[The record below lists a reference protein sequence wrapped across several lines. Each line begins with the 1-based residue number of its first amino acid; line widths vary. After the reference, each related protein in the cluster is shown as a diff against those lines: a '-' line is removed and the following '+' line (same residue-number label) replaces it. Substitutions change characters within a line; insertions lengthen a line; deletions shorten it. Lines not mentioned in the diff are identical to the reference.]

1 MLPIFLKMKNALN
14 REMVSE
20 LNRPLPG
27 RYVALKV
34 RYLLR

>member
-1 MLPIFLKMKNALN
+1 MEPA
-14 REMVSE
+14 RRVVSE

-27 RYVALKV
+27 RYIGFKV